1 MHIVDIYP
9 TKGRDRAT
17 PLKPY
22 KAGNIWDMPYKC
34 CVLYFLDLS
43 LKRSFFH
50 RNAFFR
56 KKNISKSKTI
66 IDPCLIRFLTCSVKL
81 LSVKFK
87 NILFQLLHNAFAIS
101 RAFLVSVT

>member
-50 RNAFFR
+50 RNAFFL
-56 KKNISKSKTI
+56 KKIYPNRRRLS
-66 IDPCLIRFLTCSVKL
+66 IRVLY
-81 LSVKFK
+81 
-87 NILFQLLHNAFAIS
+87 
-101 RAFLVSVT
+101 AFLHVQSNYCP

>member
-9 TKGRDRAT
+9 TKGRDRTT

-50 RNAFFR
+50 RNAFFL
-56 KKNISKSKTI
+56 KKYIQI
-66 IDPCLIRFLTCSVKL
+66 EDDYRSVSYT
-81 LSVKFK
+81 LSYMFSQTTVRE
-87 NILFQLLHNAFAIS
+87 I
-101 RAFLVSVT
+101 